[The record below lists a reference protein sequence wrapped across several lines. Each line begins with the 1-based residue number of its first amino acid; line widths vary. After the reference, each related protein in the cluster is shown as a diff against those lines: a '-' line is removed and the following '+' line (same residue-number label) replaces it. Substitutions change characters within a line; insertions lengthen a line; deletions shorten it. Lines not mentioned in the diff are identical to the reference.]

1 MTTNDSGHV
10 SAFTLDVF
18 WASGRPRDSAIGEHI
33 ASCGRC
39 RAYLATLDALRGA
52 GPPTGPPLRGA
63 LPSSR
68 PRVMGIGASWGW
80 LAAGAVA
87 LAASVSFFLARG
99 WHPAKTRYVAAKGVP
114 GVQVLVHREGGT
126 HVWDGR
132 SPVRPG
138 DSLALRVACEG
149 LEHVAVAS
157 PGPTAWARL
166 SNAACPRQGE
176 PLPFTLVVDAEPG
189 DERLAVVLS
198 REQMD
203 DRGLRRAIAEAR
215 RTEDVWVADFILPKE
230 TDR

>member
-1 MTTNDSGHV
+1 MTTNKSGHV

-18 WASGRPRDSAIGEHI
+18 WASGRPRDSAIEEHI
-33 ASCGRC
+33 AGCRRC
-39 RAYLATLDALRGA
+39 RAYLATLDALRDA
-52 GPPTGPPLRGA
+52 GPATGPPLPSA
-63 LPSSR
+63 LHSSR
-68 PRVMGIGASWGW
+68 PRIVARWGW
-80 LAAGAVA
+80 SAAGAVA
-87 LAASVSFFLARG
+87 LAASVSLFLVRG
-99 WHPAKTRYVAAKGVP
+99 WHPATTRYVAAKGVP

-138 DSLALRVACEG
+138 DLLALRVACEG

-157 PGPTAWARL
+157 PGPTEWARL

-203 DRGLRRAIAEAR
+203 DRGLRRAIAEAQ

>member
-10 SAFTLDVF
+10 SAFALDVF
-18 WASGRPRDSAIGEHI
+18 WASGRPRDSAIEEHI
-33 ASCGRC
+33 ARCGRC
-39 RAYLATLDALRGA
+39 RAYLAMLDALRDA
-52 GPPTGPPLRGA
+52 GPSTAPPLPSA

-68 PRVMGIGASWGW
+68 PRSGARWGW

-87 LAASVSFFLARG
+87 LAAGVSLFLARG
-99 WHPAKTRYVAAKGVP
+99 YRATTRYVAAKGVP

-157 PGPTAWARL
+157 PGPTEWARL
-166 SNAACPRQGE
+166 SNGACPRQGE

-203 DRGLRRAIAEAR
+203 DRGLRRAIAEAQ
-215 RTEDVWVADFILPKE
+215 RTADVWVADFILPKE